1 MPNQSQLKKRN
12 IHKNK
17 GEHYDLSISWSEVIS
32 KIRVDNK
39 CSLAELHSLQVSLL
53 MSGLNPHLK
62 GKVPDSLPKID
73 RSIFPIV
80 KDIDV
85 ELFDI
90 DHMSGNRHIDIY

>member
-1 MPNQSQLKKRN
+1 
-12 IHKNK
+12 
-17 GEHYDLSISWSEVIS
+17 
-32 KIRVDNK
+32 
-39 CSLAELHSLQVSLL
+39 

-73 RSIFPIV
+73 RSIFPIA

-90 DHMSGNRHIDIY
+90 DYMSGNRHINIY